1 MQADPSGAVE
11 LGEVIGREGDVDRLW
26 TALVNG
32 NVILTARPGIGK
44 TTVARLAIADAPTGW
59 TGRRVALGKVRGPAA
74 AAAAII
80 ESLAC
85 DPHAGESLRAAVA
98 SVLDDKGHVS
108 ATKLEGDPSA
118 VLRAAIEAQLDDRA
132 VGLML
137 VLDDFD
143 SFLAESAQSGSE
155 AGSADLVALTQ
166 SLESLSGADTRV
178 RLLLVSNTHLDRR
191 LACVR
196 PSLPHALFDGCARMA
211 LEQLRPEAGARLV
224 TSLLL
229 GESITARDRA
239 ALARALADDCDHV
252 PRWIHCAVAHFVK
265 RRKPI
270 VDGDL
275 ERCMVEAVA
284 DLDREPWALR
294 RELAPV
300 LDDYEQPQRGIA
312 FSILDQLALA
322 EEHTLTLGDVRRQL
336 AMETTID
343 EDAIRRVTQEL
354 CEDQLLVELGGSLR
368 FCGELLRMAW
378 LKLRFI

>member
-11 LGEVIGREGDVDRLW
+11 LGEVIGREADVDRLW
-26 TALVNG
+26 TALVTS
-32 NVILTARPGIGK
+32 NVILTARPGVGK

-59 TGRRVALGKVRGPAA
+59 TGRRISLGQLKGPAA

-80 ESLAC
+80 ESLAR
-85 DPHAGESLRAAVA
+85 DPDAGETLRAAVA
-98 SVLDDKGHVS
+98 SVLDGKGQVS
-108 ATKLEGDPSA
+108 ATKLEGDPTSA
-118 VLRAAIEAQLDDRA
+118 LRAAIEAQLDDRA

-137 VLDDFD
+137 VLDDVDRFLSASATAESHD
-143 SFLAESAQSGSE
+143 LLALTESLAE
-155 AGSADLVALTQ
+155 
-166 SLESLSGADTRV
+166 LSGPDTRV
-178 RLLLVSNTHLDRR
+178 RLLLISNTHLDRT
-191 LACVR
+191 LARVR
-196 PSLPHALFDGCARMA
+196 PSLSTSLFERCARVT

-239 ALARALADDCDHV
+239 ALARSLADDCDHV

-275 ERCMVEAVA
+275 ERCMVAAVA

-300 LDDYEQPQRGIA
+300 LDDYEQPKQGIA
-312 FSILDQLALA
+312 LSILDQLALA
-322 EEHTLTLGDVRRQL
+322 EEHALTVSDLRRQL

-343 EDAIRRVTQEL
+343 EDAIRRVVREL
-354 CEDQLLVELGGSLR
+354 CDDQLVAELGGSLQ
-368 FCGELLRMAW
+368 FGGELLRLAW

>member
-1 MQADPSGAVE
+1 M
-11 LGEVIGREGDVDRLW
+11 IGREADVDRLW
-26 TALVNG
+26 AALGNQ
-32 NVILTARPGIGK
+32 NVILTARVGVGK

-59 TGRRVALGKVRGPAA
+59 TGRRVSLAKVRGPAA
-74 AAAAII
+74 ASAAII
-80 ESLAC
+80 EALAG
-85 DPHAGESLRAAVA
+85 DPEAGQSVRAAVA
-98 SVLDDKGHVS
+98 SVLDGKGRVS
-108 ATKLEGDPSA
+108 ANKLEGDPTSA
-118 VLRAAIEAQLDDRA
+118 LRAAIEAQLDDRA

-143 SFLAESAQSGSE
+143 VFLTESAKPGSQ
-155 AGSADLVALTQ
+155 DLVALSQ
-166 SLESLSGADTRV
+166 SLAELSGADTRV
-178 RLLLVSNTHLDRR
+178 RLLLISNSHIDRT
-191 LACVR
+191 LARVR
-196 PSLPHALFDGCARMA
+196 PALTSALFDGCARMS

-239 ALARALADDCDHV
+239 ALARALADNCDHV
-252 PRWIHCAVAHFVK
+252 PRWIHCAMAHFVK

-270 VDGDL
+270 IDGDL
-275 ERCMVEAVA
+275 ERCMVSAVA
-284 DLDREPWALR
+284 DLDREPWVLR

-300 LDDYEQPQRGIA
+300 LDHYEQPQRGMA

-322 EEHTLTLGDVRRQL
+322 EDRTLTLGDVRRQL

-343 EDAIRRVTQEL
+343 EDAIRRVVQEL
-354 CEDQLLVELGGSLR
+354 RDDQLITEIGGSLR

>member
-11 LGEVIGREGDVDRLW
+11 LGEVIGREADVDRLW
-26 TALVNG
+26 TALVAG
-32 NVILTARPGIGK
+32 NVILTARAGVGK

-59 TGRRVALGKVRGPAA
+59 TGRRVSLAGVRGPAA
-74 AAAAII
+74 ASAAII
-80 ESLAC
+80 EALAR
-85 DPHAGESLRAAVA
+85 DPDAGETLRAAVA
-98 SVLDDKGHVS
+98 SVLDGAGHVS
-108 ATKLEGDPSA
+108 ANKLEGDPTSA
-118 VLRAAIEAQLDDRA
+118 LRAAIEAQLDDRA

-143 SFLAESAQSGSE
+143 RFLSDAATEESN
-155 AGSADLVALTQ
+155 DLVALTK
-166 SLESLSGADTRV
+166 SLAELSGADTRV
-178 RLLLVSNTHLDRR
+178 RLLLISNTHIDRT
-191 LACVR
+191 LARVR
-196 PSLPHALFDGCARMA
+196 PPLSASLFERCARMT
-211 LEQLRPEAGARLV
+211 LDQLRPEAGARLV

-239 ALARALADDCDHV
+239 ALARSLADDCDHV

-275 ERCMVEAVA
+275 ERCMVAAVA

-294 RELAPV
+294 RELSPV
-300 LDDYEQPQRGIA
+300 LDEYEQPQRGIA
-312 FSILDQLALA
+312 FSVLDQLALA
-322 EEHTLTLGDVRRQL
+322 EERTLTLTDVRRQL

-343 EDAIRRVTQEL
+343 EDAVRRVVSEL
-354 CEDQLLVELGGSLR
+354 CDDQLVAELGGSLQ
-368 FCGELLRMAW
+368 FGGELLRLAW